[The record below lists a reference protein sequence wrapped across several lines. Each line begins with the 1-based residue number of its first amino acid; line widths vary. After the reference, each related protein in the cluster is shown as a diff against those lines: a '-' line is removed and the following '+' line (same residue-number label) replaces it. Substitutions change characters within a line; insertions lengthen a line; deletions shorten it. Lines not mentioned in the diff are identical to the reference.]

1 MRCMNLPKVLII
13 SGMDFEDLELF
24 YPLFRLKEAG
34 FDVHIASYTKELTGK
49 HGYKVK
55 VDLLLKDV
63 KPEEYIALVL
73 PGGKGPER
81 VRLYARDEAIKI
93 VKHFVE
99 NNKPIAAICHGP
111 QLLIS
116 AGALKGRTITCY
128 AGIRDD
134 VEAAGAKWINSEV
147 VVDKNFVTSRVP
159 TDTPA
164 WFREFMKLLKK

>member
-73 PGGKGPER
+73 PGGRGPER

-134 VEAAGAKWINSEV
+134 VEAAGAAS
-147 VVDKNFVTSRVP
+147 TSSRI
-159 TDTPA
+159 PA
-164 WFREFMKLLKK
+164 